1 MSASWDS
8 NRKSLDFWIFSTLFY
23 VWAHTRKNKQ
33 DCMCSTLCLRICE
46 KVLEPAGVFWSS
58 LLVSGLQAW
67 FSQRWLNRNIVFFFL
82 FWGVGGHADERLIDM
97 VSGALWWIKLCVQ
110 TLWPWPVMAVA
121 AFSASHCCG
130 SFKKIWFSQLRN
142 TRQPLSLR
150 CLTSI

>member
-1 MSASWDS
+1 MQQHEEG
-8 NRKSLDFWIFSTLFY
+8 LGFIYLFHHFC
-23 VWAHTRKNKQ
+23 VGAHTNQRQ
-33 DCMCSTLCLRICE
+33 EWACSTLCLCSCVRIP
-46 KVLEPAGVFWSS
+46 EPAGVFWSS
-58 LLVSGLQAW
+58 PLVSGLQAW
-67 FSQRWLNRNIVFFFL
+67 FSQRWLNRNIVFFF
-82 FWGVGGHADERLIDM
+82 FFGGVGGHADERLIDM

-110 TLWPWPVMAVA
+110 TWPWPVMAVA